1 MYSEFV
7 IALAMVMVWEVD
19 DELIH
24 TLPFCPTVHSNG
36 KYFPRHF
43 KRTNSLLRSLK
54 RGIWQMKINTNHQYN
69 FFFFITGD
77 HFVAFHNLFGLSR
90 GVVRRRA
97 HGSRRNLV
105 YPLVPCVSPIQSQLI
120 TRNVFWIS
128 LQPDWQVNNDIFN
141 RPIMVCIK
149 ILVHKGGARK
159 KDFSVVFPTDLTRP
173 QLFKRWVVL
182 STG

>member
-54 RGIWQMKINTNHQYN
+54 RGIWQMKINTKHQYK
-69 FFFFITGD
+69 FFFYHWWSFCW
-77 HFVAFHNLFGLSR
+77 LSR

-97 HGSRRNLV
+97 HGSRRNLA
-105 YPLVPCVSPIQSQLI
+105 YPVVPCMSPIQSQLI

-128 LQPDWQVNNDIFN
+128 LQPDWQVNYDIFN

-149 ILVHKGGARK
+149 FLVHKWGARK
-159 KDFSVVFPTDLTRP
+159 KDFSAVLQTDLTRP

>member
-1 MYSEFV
+1 
-7 IALAMVMVWEVD
+7 MVMVWEVD

-54 RGIWQMKINTNHQYN
+54 RGMWQMKINTKHQYN
-69 FFFFITGD
+69 FFFFINGD
-77 HFVAFHNLFGLSR
+77 HFVSFHNLFGLSR

-97 HGSRRNLV
+97 HGSRRNLA

-149 ILVHKGGARK
+149 ILVHKWRARK
-159 KDFSVVFPTDLTRP
+159 KDFSAVLQTDLTRP
-173 QLFKRWVVL
+173 
-182 STG
+182 

>member
-1 MYSEFV
+1 MESTFQGILKEQILYWG
-7 IALAMVMVWEVD
+7 VWKGEYD
-19 DELIH
+19 KWKSI
-24 TLPFCPTVHSNG
+24 PT
-36 KYFPRHF
+36 
-43 KRTNSLLRSLK
+43 
-54 RGIWQMKINTNHQYN
+54 INII
-69 FFFFITGD
+69 FFFITGD

-97 HGSRRNLV
+97 HGSRRNLA

>member
-24 TLPFCPTVHSNG
+24 TLPFCPTVHSKG

-54 RGIWQMKINTNHQYN
+54 RGIWQMKINTKHQYK
-69 FFFFITGD
+69 FFFITGD
-77 HFVAFHNLFGLSR
+77 HFVTFHNLYGLSR

-97 HGSRRNLV
+97 HGSRRNLA
-105 YPLVPCVSPIQSQLI
+105 YPVVPCMSPIQSQLI

-128 LQPDWQVNNDIFN
+128 LQPDWQVNYDIFN

-149 ILVHKGGARK
+149 FLVHKWGARK
-159 KDFSVVFPTDLTRP
+159 KDFSAVLQTDLTRP
-173 QLFKRWVVL
+173 QLFERWVVL